1 MKQAIVYS
9 LKVWLTS
16 VVVTPFLVLLTGL
29 VGKMGEGVG
38 FALAMLMLGT
48 LFSLPSF
55 LLLSLACWAL
65 TRMQRKI
72 VMIKV
77 ELTLIGVLLTYIPFF
92 IINDYAFLINR
103 DELSRTF
110 FVVYSLLITFGIWFY
125 TFKGASKEQINIPD
139 SNISI

>member
-16 VVVTPFLVLLTGL
+16 VVVAPFLVLLIGL
-29 VGKMGEGVG
+29 LGKMGEGVG
-38 FALAMLMLGT
+38 IALAMLMLGT
-48 LFSLPSF
+48 MFSLPSF

-65 TRMQRKI
+65 TRMQSKI

-110 FVVYSLLITFGIWFY
+110 FVIYSLLITFGIWFY
-125 TFKGASKEQINIPD
+125 KFKGASKEQTDIPD

>member
-16 VVVTPFLVLLTGL
+16 VVVAPFLVLLIGL
-29 VGKMGEGVG
+29 LGKMGEGVG
-38 FALAMLMLGT
+38 IALAMLMLGT

-65 TRMQRKI
+65 TRMQSKI

-125 TFKGASKEQINIPD
+125 KFNGASKKQINIPD

>member
-9 LKVWLTS
+9 LKVWLTG
-16 VVVTPFLVLLTGL
+16 VVVAPFLVLMIGL
-29 VGKMGEGVG
+29 LGKMVDGIGI
-38 FALAMLMLGT
+38 ALAMLMLGT

-65 TRMQRKI
+65 TRMQRKVVI
-72 VMIKV
+72 IKA

-110 FVVYSLLITFGIWFY
+110 FVIYSLLITFGIWFY
-125 TFKGASKEQINIPD
+125 NFNGASKEQIDIPGN
-139 SNISI
+139 NISI

>member
-16 VVVTPFLVLLTGL
+16 VAAAPFFVLIIGL
-29 VGKMGEGVG
+29 LGKMGEGVG
-38 FALAMLMLGT
+38 IALAMLMLGT

-55 LLLSLACWAL
+55 LLLLLACWIL
-65 TRMQRKI
+65 IRTQRK
-72 VMIKV
+72 VVVIKV
-77 ELTLIGVLLTYIPFF
+77 GLTLIGVLLTYIPFF

-110 FVVYSLLITFGIWFY
+110 FVIYSLLITFGIWFY
-125 TFKGASKEQINIPD
+125 KFKGAGKKQINIPD
-139 SNISI
+139 NKISI